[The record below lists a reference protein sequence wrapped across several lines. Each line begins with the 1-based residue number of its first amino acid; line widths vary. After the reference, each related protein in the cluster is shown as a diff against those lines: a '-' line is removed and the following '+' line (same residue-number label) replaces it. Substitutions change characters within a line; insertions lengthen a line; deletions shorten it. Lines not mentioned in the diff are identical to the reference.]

1 MNWLGFTWNLEQGVI
16 EVPENKMEN
25 IQRKI
30 SLILNGEFI
39 TARSLASILG
49 KLISLIP
56 ALDNICQLMMRNTC
70 TAVCES
76 NTWDLLFFISPS
88 VRSELEFW
96 LKNCKSL
103 PKRLVCPIQNQNT

>member
-1 MNWLGFTWNLEQGVI
+1 MAKIVHQDLLDVGFLPNYEKSIFTPTQKLDWLGLLWNLEQGVI

-56 ALDNICQLMMRNTC
+56 A
-70 TAVCES
+70 
-76 NTWDLLFFISPS
+76 
-88 VRSELEFW
+88 
-96 LKNCKSL
+96 
-103 PKRLVCPIQNQNT
+103 

>member
-1 MNWLGFTWNLEQGVI
+1 
-16 EVPENKMEN
+16 MEN

-56 ALDNICQLMMRNTC
+56 ALDKICQLMMRNTC

>member
-1 MNWLGFTWNLEQGVI
+1 M
-16 EVPENKMEN
+16 
-25 IQRKI
+25 RKI

-70 TAVCES
+70 TAVCE
-76 NTWDLLFFISPS
+76 
-88 VRSELEFW
+88 
-96 LKNCKSL
+96 KNK
-103 PKRLVCPIQNQNT
+103 